1 MTHAFLFHLQI
12 DKNPVW
18 ADKKGRVW
26 VKCVFDDGQEDDVT
40 IVEAQELM
48 RAAKPSTTPRAK
60 RKRKAAPLQPTMIKK
75 ARKTVPPVQ
84 PTTIGNDARTR

>member
-26 VKCVFDDGQEDDVT
+26 VRCVFDDGQEDDVT

-48 RAAKPSTTPRAK
+48 RAAKTSTTPRAK
-60 RKRKAAPLQPTMIKK
+60 RKRNCCPPAAHDDQEGEEDPSPG
-75 ARKTVPPVQ
+75 AAHY
-84 PTTIGNDARTR
+84 DW